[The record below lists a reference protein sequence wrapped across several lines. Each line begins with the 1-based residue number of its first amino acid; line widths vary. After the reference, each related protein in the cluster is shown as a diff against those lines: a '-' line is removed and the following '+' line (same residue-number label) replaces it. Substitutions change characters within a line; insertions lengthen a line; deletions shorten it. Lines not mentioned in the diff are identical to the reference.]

1 MVLHRNYGLEVES
14 RYGGEGAES
23 EHGQD
28 KGDEMSSW
36 YRGSGKVKKIPVWS
50 LPKGSWHKVHFLQFV
65 DP

>member
-1 MVLHRNYGLEVES
+1 MES

-28 KGDEMSSW
+28 EGDEMSSW
-36 YRGSGKVKKIPVWS
+36 YRGSGIVSKIPVWS
-50 LPKGSWHKVHFLQFV
+50 LPKGGWSQLHKVHFLQFV